1 MYTKDYKNAFDVDE
15 LDAYLKEDHDFK
27 YATVVHCDTPSG
39 MLNDIHKICPLLK
52 SYGIMT
58 VTDSVSGMFGNEVN
72 VDKAQI
78 DILCGGARKCKTGE
92 KPFYNE
98 CRFGSAIL

>member
-1 MYTKDYKNAFDVDE
+1 MCIYDRAGQIEFNSFDNGFMEQDCRFVSNVWMDVLLCIQKIIKNAFDVDE

-58 VTDSVSGMFGNEVN
+58 VTDSV
-72 VDKAQI
+72 
-78 DILCGGARKCKTGE
+78 
-92 KPFYNE
+92 
-98 CRFGSAIL
+98 